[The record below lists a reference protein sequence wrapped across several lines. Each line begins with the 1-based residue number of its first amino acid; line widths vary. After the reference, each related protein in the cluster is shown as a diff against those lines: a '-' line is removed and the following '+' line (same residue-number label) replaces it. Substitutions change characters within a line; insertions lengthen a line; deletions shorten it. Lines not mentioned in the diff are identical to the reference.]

1 MSTFNIK
8 KVDTFPEITRT
19 GRTSAELQMIIDA
32 LHSSS
37 NNGESFSILNI
48 EEGKKFNTM
57 QQRIRAQAKKLNY
70 KVMIHFSR
78 QESALYFKVI
88 TNDTKKSET
97 SVAAKEVKSVKT
109 NAKTTAKSNA

>member
-19 GRTSAELQMIIDA
+19 GRTSAELQMI
-32 LHSSS
+32 
-37 NNGESFSILNI
+37 SILNI

-57 QQRIRAQAKKLNY
+57 QQRIRAQAKKLDY

-78 QESALYFKVI
+78 TESALYFKVI
-88 TNDTKKSET
+88 PAGTKKSET
-97 SVAAKEVKSVKT
+97 SVAAKDVKSVKT
-109 NAKTTAKSNA
+109 NAKTTVKTTVKSNA